1 MDQARQVRTISS
13 VSRRDFL
20 LVVAGLGA
28 ITGCAAEDSGNPA
41 EPRVVNAGPAAN
53 FASDGVYTNFR
64 ESGFFVVR
72 DGTKLSALS
81 AICTHKKC
89 KLSAEPDRSFYCPCH
104 GSIFAPDG
112 RVMTGPAK
120 RDLPRFP
127 AVVNEQGQLLVTVS
141 GV

>member
-1 MDQARQVRTISS
+1 MDQPPPVRTISS

-20 LVVAGLGA
+20 SVVAGLGA
-28 ITGCAAEDSGNPA
+28 ITGCASGDSSKSA
-41 EPRVVNAGPAAN
+41 EPRVVNAGPAA
-53 FASDGVYTNFR
+53 SYTRDGVYNNFR

-72 DGTKLSALS
+72 NGTNLFALS

-89 KLSAEPDRSFYCPCH
+89 KLSAEQDRSFYCPCH

-112 RVMTGPAK
+112 RVLTGPAK

-127 AVVNEQGQLLVTVS
+127 AEVNEQGLLLVTVS
-141 GV
+141 G